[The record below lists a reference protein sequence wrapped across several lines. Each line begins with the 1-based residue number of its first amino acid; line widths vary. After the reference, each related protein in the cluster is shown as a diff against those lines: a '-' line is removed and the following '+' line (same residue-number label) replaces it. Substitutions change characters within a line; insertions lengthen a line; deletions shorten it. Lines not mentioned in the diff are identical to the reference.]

1 MIKTEPWTGGI
12 DEEYETQ
19 YFGFGAQRLKIA
31 VRQMVEQ
38 KIETGV
44 KEMKSYLLESLE
56 LNDTDKLTLT
66 HSCDKLLRLYC
77 HRAGPS
83 LHIIDEEIERILKVP
98 SNVLLPEDEVQIQQ
112 STDEDYV
119 RLKEEVA
126 NLRRR
131 VERAA
136 LMEALLTAEEDE
148 LTSVEEVCETAKK
161 DMEVL
166 DLLNKNI
173 EGAEGLKTLQNDTQ
187 FLCTNVPFM
196 NVQMK
201 SSEDNFFDK

>member
-19 YFGFGAQRLKIA
+19 YFGFGAQRFKIA

-38 KIETGV
+38 KIDSGV
-44 KEMKSYLLESLE
+44 RDMKSYLQESLQ
-56 LNDTDKLTLT
+56 LNDTDKVTLT

-77 HRAGPS
+77 ERAGPS
-83 LHIIDEEIERILKVP
+83 LHIIDDEIERILKVP
-98 SNVLLPEDEVQIQQ
+98 PNVLLPEDEVQIQQ
-112 STDEDYV
+112 STDDEYAK
-119 RLKEEVA
+119 LKEEVA
-126 NLRRR
+126 NLRKR
-131 VERAA
+131 VEKAA
-136 LMEALLTAEEDE
+136 LMEALLIAEEDE
-148 LTSVEEVCETAKK
+148 MTSVEEVCETAKK

-173 EGAEGLKTLQNDTQ
+173 EAAESLKSLQNETQ
-187 FLCTNVPFM
+187 LLCTSVPFM

-201 SSEDNFFDK
+201 SSDDIFFDK